1 MFTKNDYYTKLCSL
15 VNHFK
20 LARFLLSIHF
30 LSTWSI
36 ANENIENVTSTRMT
50 LECNIAHC
58 MNPSIAQL
66 VERWTVVG
74 HFKWQTSIGRWFE
87 SGSKELFYFKLL
99 QISDSLFCRMVD
111 GKCKEPE
118 KFLLFGQKNK
128 ISRLLIEDGEVP
140 DVGEFCT
147 LETIQHCKS
156 QI

>member
-1 MFTKNDYYTKLCSL
+1 
-15 VNHFK
+15 
-20 LARFLLSIHF
+20 
-30 LSTWSI
+30 
-36 ANENIENVTSTRMT
+36 
-50 LECNIAHC
+50 
-58 MNPSIAQL
+58 
-66 VERWTVVG
+66 
-74 HFKWQTSIGRWFE
+74 
-87 SGSKELFYFKLL
+87 
-99 QISDSLFCRMVD
+99 MVD